1 MAWKLLCLDSSDPQ
15 SFYWNMVAY
24 LHALGLDEVV
34 WVGSYD
40 GISALTSRRKA
51 FPGDTSDKE
60 SACQCRR
67 LWSLSVAQYQDSIP
81 GPGRAPGEGH
91 DNPTQYSC
99 LENPMD
105 REAWQVIA
113 HRVSK
118 SQTQMR

>member
-1 MAWKLLCLDSSDPQ
+1 M
-15 SFYWNMVAY
+15 
-24 LHALGLDEVV
+24 
-34 WVGSYD
+34 GSYD

-99 LENPMD
+99 LENPCTELPGGLQSMGL
-105 REAWQVIA
+105 Q
-113 HRVSK
+113 RV
-118 SQTQMR
+118 RHN